1 MDLARLA
8 AFLVVHKGTKI
19 WMGVQGEEAEER
31 LFEKLLFGC
40 YSVFVVN
47 PSQRE
52 LGQEGRKCKACL
64 GDEQVVLLPENLTL
78 YDLPW
83 NGDLDLGTLRWTFEM
98 FQVLFGF

>member
-52 LGQEGRKCKACL
+52 FGKEGRKCKACL
-64 GDEQVVLLPENLTL
+64 GDEQVVLLPN
-78 YDLPW
+78 PIH
-83 NGDLDLGTLRWTFEM
+83 NVRHAGTLIP
-98 FQVLFGF
+98 VLCVGLLRCLTT